1 MKINSRLCRQQ
12 GKKRL
17 ATIYALMK
25 QRCYNPKCTVYK
37 DYGARGITVSEEWLE
52 SSKPFFLWA
61 SANGY
66 QDNLEIDRINNDG
79 NYSPDNCRWT
89 TRSENC
95 LNRRDTFIVNLDG
108 EDIKVWEYAKKVGIH
123 HQTLKMRIRRGWSV
137 EKALTTPLQ
146 EHTIKPKQVALAI

>member
-1 MKINSRLCRQQ
+1 MRTIQQHRTRRLRT
-12 GKKRL
+12 
-17 ATIYALMK
+17 AWSLMK
-25 QRCYNPKCTVYK
+25 QRCYNPKCPIYK
-37 DYGARGITVSEEWLE
+37 DYGARGITVCNEWLE
-52 SSKPFFLWA
+52 SSMPFIRWA
-61 SANGY
+61 LANGY
-66 QDNLEIDRINNDG
+66 TDDLEIDRIENNG
-79 NYSPDNCRWT
+79 NYSPDNCRWV

-146 EHTIKPKQVALAI
+146 EHTIKPKQIALAI